1 MRSLSLNGSN
11 NDSLLDG
18 ITWETARELIE
29 KTDETLVKKRKNKP
43 REHNDLES
51 ELNSARVK
59 GELASYAYP
68 LSVDEKLRDVQRFGA
83 DWEPYFNHPL
93 YQDHVEVGDVGS
105 VPEHPWMTL
114 KSARQDQG
122 GANNLSKGSRYALR
136 VVKTFYAEKWRGL
149 G

>member
-1 MRSLSLNGSN
+1 MRYLSLDGSN
-11 NDSLLDG
+11 SDSLLDG
-18 ITWETARELIE
+18 IEWEEARDLIE

-68 LSVDEKLRDVQRFGA
+68 LSVDEKLRDVQRFA
-83 DWEPYFNHPL
+83 SVWEPYFNHSL
-93 YQDHVEVGDVGS
+93 YQDHVDVGSVGS

-114 KSARQDQG
+114 KEARQDQD
-122 GANNLSKGSRYALR
+122 GANELGLGSRYALR
-136 VVKTFYAEKWRGL
+136 VVKTFYASKWRGL